1 MKEALLA
8 QDLRIEKKSRGGDF
22 SLFIDELAI
31 HRGEVLVVLGPNGA
45 GKSTL
50 LRTLAGVEEPTSGTI
65 QRDPEDRVTMVFQR
79 PIALAGSVLH
89 NVRIALRSQGIGTPA
104 ANESSLAAL
113 EHFGIGH
120 LCERP
125 ANELSGGELR
135 RLALARAFA
144 LNPAVLLLD
153 EPFDDLDG
161 RSQEALSLDLR
172 NAVAKTGTA
181 VVVVTHDIQ
190 RASLVSDRM
199 AILVRGRLSQVGP
212 PREILD
218 RPIDVET
225 AELVG
230 MSNLIPAELDSQGV
244 AHVDAE
250 RRIPTTVKEAPG
262 PVYIGLRPEHL
273 KLDLGRGDGHRFGE
287 ARVITHASDGRLT
300 TVSLD
305 WGGEI
310 LRTHLIS
317 GRGLGHVVQVG
328 DELPLSIRPE
338 DAHVLP
344 REEA

>member
-1 MKEALLA
+1 MNQALFA
-8 QDLRIEKKSRGGDF
+8 QDLCIEKKSPGGEF
-22 SLFIDELAI
+22 SLSISELTI
-31 HRGEVLVVLGPNGA
+31 YRGEVLVILGPNGA

-50 LRTLAGVEEPTSGTI
+50 LRTLAGVEEPSSGLI
-65 QRDPEDRVTMVFQR
+65 QREPSDRITMVFQR

-89 NVRIALRSQGIGTPA
+89 NVRIALRAQGMRISA
-104 ANESSLAAL
+104 ADQASLAAL
-113 EHFGIGH
+113 EHFGIAH
-120 LCERP
+120 LSGRP
-125 ANELSGGELR
+125 ASDLSGGELR

-144 LNPAVLLLD
+144 LEPAVLLLD

-172 NAVAKTGTA
+172 NAVARTGTA

-190 RASLVSDRM
+190 RASLLSDRM
-199 AILVRGRLSQVGP
+199 AVLLHGGLSQIGT
-212 PREILD
+212 PREILN
-218 RPIDVET
+218 RPIDFET

-230 MSNLIPAELDSQGV
+230 MSNLIAADLDAQGI

-250 RRIPTTVKEAPG
+250 RRIPTAVTQAPG
-262 PVYIGLRPEHL
+262 PVYVGLRPEHL
-273 KLDLGRGDGHRFGE
+273 KLDLGRGEGQRFGE
-287 ARVITHASDGRLT
+287 GQVMTHASDGRLT

-317 GRGLGHVVQVG
+317 GRGLGHIIQVG
-328 DELPLSIRPE
+328 DRMPLSIRPE

-344 REEA
+344 RTPP

>member
-1 MKEALLA
+1 MKEALLV
-8 QDLRIEKKSRGGDF
+8 QDLCIEKSSRGGHF
-22 SLFIDELAI
+22 RLSIPELEV

-50 LRTLAGVEEPTSGTI
+50 LRTLAGVEEPTQGTI
-65 QRDPEDRVTMVFQR
+65 HRDASDRITMVFQR

-89 NVRIALRSQGIGTPA
+89 NVRVALRSQGIAKPA
-104 ANESSLAAL
+104 ANQSSLAAL
-113 EHFGIGH
+113 EHFGIAH
-120 LCERP
+120 LGARP
-125 ANELSGGELR
+125 AHELSGGELR

-144 LNPAVLLLD
+144 LKPAVLLLD

-161 RSQEALSLDLR
+161 RSQEALSIDLR
-172 NAVAKTGTA
+172 EAVAKTGTA

-199 AILVRGRLSQVGP
+199 AILIEGNLSQIGP
-212 PREILD
+212 AREILD
-218 RPIDVET
+218 RPVNVEA

-230 MSNLIPAELDSQGV
+230 MSNLIEAELDAQGM
-244 AHVDAE
+244 AHVDDT
-250 RRIPTTVKEAPG
+250 RRIPTTTKGAAG
-262 PVYIGLRPEHL
+262 PVYIGIRPEHL
-273 KLDLGRGDGHRFGE
+273 KLDLGRGEGHRFGE
-287 ARVITHASDGRLT
+287 ARVTTHASDGRLT

-305 WGGEI
+305 WGGKI

-328 DELPLSIRPE
+328 DELTLSIRPE
-338 DAHVLP
+338 DAHVLR